1 MAIVLGNRAKM
12 STSTTG
18 TGTITLGSAVSGF
31 QTFAAAGITN
41 GQTVRY
47 TIEEGIAFEIGTGVY
62 TSSGTTL
69 TRNVTESSNS
79 DNALNLS
86 GSAEV
91 FITAAAADIFVNDG
105 ATSLTTTGVGTFA
118 SLDISGDIDVDG
130 TTNLDV
136 VDIDGAVNMAT
147 TALITGVLTTTAAT
161 VFNGGFASNA
171 DSLVGTDKKIKFRDA
186 AIYINSSADGQLDI
200 VADTE
205 VQIAATTI
213 DINGAINASGEIIAA
228 SLDISGDID
237 VDGTTNL
244 DAVDIDGAVQIDST
258 LSVGVD
264 DTGYDVKFFGDTAS
278 AYMQWDA
285 SADDLILGGAAGLI
299 VPEGKTTI
307 GSTPMTSTAAELNLL
322 DAMPRGSILYGNS
335 SAASARLTKGASGTV
350 LTAGSNDISW
360 AAPAT
365 LGEATFTASGSGS
378 PAITAGDLVKIN
390 ADGTVSSNVTPIAG
404 PVSSLESGTKLSGI
418 GACYDSDT
426 DRVVIAY
433 RISSDQEIKIVV
445 GTVNSTTNA
454 ITLGTPVSIGT
465 KANTSNAKN
474 VRMVYDPSNQRAV
487 IIYVSSYDFFASVV
501 TVTGGTTN
509 SVSVGTA
516 TRIINGAGTSD
527 ADYLEGYYEAMFCP
541 TANKIVAV
549 FVDIDGDVRTNVI
562 IPDTSDD
569 TITAGTEVQL
579 GGVGNA
585 NGVDLAY
592 DEANNIVAYSYASS
606 GADARFNVATVNSD
620 NTLTVATEIEF
631 VGGNFFDTDI
641 TYDPTADCFYIL
653 YLSVGID
660 SDTAVMVNVASDRTM
675 TQIGASMDIPPNLQ
689 IEDVDERFHARTSTV
704 YVPTRKEHITFIDS
718 SFYKTTLFS
727 SGGIASAS
735 ASNLRGSSG
744 FSWVVGTDEI
754 GTAELRRFQWG
765 GKVVLSNDR
774 ILVASCTQNAGN
786 NNVGSALIIDDPY
799 RTFIGLAAN
808 SIFNTATGQ
817 ITIPGGVNT
826 RQSGLTAGQQFI
838 IPDSASD
845 ITELGTA
852 IGQTASGSSLPI
864 SYSIS
869 AIATSSTD
877 VFVKD
882 LNQPVIIEYSIK
894 FT

>member
-47 TIEEGIAFEIGTGVY
+47 TIEEGVAFEIGTGVY

-118 SLDISGDIDVDG
+118 SLDVSGDIDVDG

-136 VDIDGAVNMAT
+136 VDIDGAVNIAADLTIASTNKILFNDSSQFIQGSSAT
-147 TALITGVLTTTAAT
+147 VLTIAAT
-161 VFNGGFASNA
+161 
-171 DSLVGTDKKIKFRDA
+171 DEIDLT
-186 AIYINSSADGQLDI
+186 
-200 VADTE
+200 
-205 VQIAATTI
+205 ATTI

-360 AAPAT
+360 AAPAA

-390 ADGTVSSNVTPIAG
+390 ANGTVSSNVTPIAG
-404 PVSSLESGTKLSGI
+404 AVSILESGAPLSAI

-433 RISSDQEIKIVV
+433 RIRTGEEIKIVV

-465 KANTSNAKN
+465 KVSNDRAKN

-487 IIYVSSYDFFASVV
+487 IIYFATDDFFASVV

-516 TRIINGAGTSD
+516 TRIINGGASD
-527 ADYLEGYYEAMFCP
+527 ADYLEGYYEVIFCP
-541 TANKIVAV
+541 TVNKIVAV

-579 GGVGNA
+579 GGVGQA

-592 DEANNIVAYSYASS
+592 DEANNIVAYSYCSS

-631 VGGNFFDTDI
+631 TAGSFFDTDI

-653 YLSVGID
+653 YLSTNITT
-660 SDTAVMVNVASDRTM
+660 DTAVMVHVASDRTI
-675 TQIGASMDIPPNLQ
+675 TQTGASMNIPPNLQ
-689 IEDVDERFHARTSTV
+689 LQDVDERFHARTSTV
-704 YVPTRKEHITFIDS
+704 YLPTRKEHITFIDS

-744 FSWVVGTDEI
+744 FSWVVGTDVT
-754 GTAELRRFQWG
+754 GTTDVRRFQWG

-774 ILVASCTQNAGN
+774 ILVTSCTQNSSN
-786 NNVGSALIIDDPY
+786 DNVGNALILDDPY

-808 SIFNTATGQ
+808 NIFNTATGQ

-826 RQSGLTAGQQFI
+826 RQSSLTAGQQFI

>member
-1 MAIVLGNRAKM
+1 MFNDSSQFIQ
-12 STSTTG
+12 
-18 TGTITLGSAVSGF
+18 GS
-31 QTFAAAGITN
+31 
-41 GQTVRY
+41 
-47 TIEEGIAFEIGTGVY
+47 
-62 TSSGTTL
+62 
-69 TRNVTESSNS
+69 
-79 DNALNLS
+79 
-86 GSAEV
+86 SA
-91 FITAAAADIFVNDG
+91 T
-105 ATSLTTTGVGTFA
+105 
-118 SLDISGDIDVDG
+118 
-130 TTNLDV
+130 
-136 VDIDGAVNMAT
+136 
-147 TALITGVLTTTAAT
+147 VLTIAAT
-161 VFNGGFASNA
+161 
-171 DSLVGTDKKIKFRDA
+171 DEIDLT
-186 AIYINSSADGQLDI
+186 
-200 VADTE
+200 
-205 VQIAATTI
+205 ATTI

-360 AAPAT
+360 AAPAAV
-365 LGEATFTASGSGS
+365 GEATFTASGSGS

-390 ADGTVSSNVTPIAG
+390 ADGTVSSNVTPISG
-404 PVSSLESGTKLSGI
+404 PASSLESGTALSGI

-433 RISSDQEIKIVV
+433 RISSGQEIKIVV
-445 GTVNSTTNA
+445 GEVNSTTNA
-454 ITLGTPVSIGT
+454 ITLGTPVSISTQVNAGV
-465 KANTSNAKN
+465 AKN
-474 VRMVYDPSNQRAV
+474 VRMVYDPSNERAV
-487 IIYVSSYDFFASVV
+487 IIYAASYDFFASVV

-516 TRIINGAGTSD
+516 TKLITGTSSSD
-527 ADYLEGYYEAMFCP
+527 ADYREGYYEAMFCP

-549 FVDIDGDVRTNVI
+549 FVDTDGDVRTNVI

-579 GGVGNA
+579 GGAAQA

-592 DEANNIVAYSYASS
+592 DEANNIVAYSYCSS
-606 GADARFNVATVNSD
+606 GSDARFNVATVNSD

-631 VGGNFFDTDI
+631 TAGTFFDTDI

-653 YLSVGID
+653 YLSSGIT
-660 SDTAVMVNVASDRTM
+660 SDTAVMVHVASDRTM
-675 TQIGASMDIPPNLQ
+675 TQTGASMDIPPNLQ
-689 IEDVDERFHARTSTV
+689 IANVDERFHARTSTV

-718 SFYKTTLFS
+718 SFYKTTVFS

-744 FSWVVGTDEI
+744 FSWVVGTDLV
-754 GTAELRRFQWG
+754 GGSDTRRFQWG

-774 ILVASCTQNAGN
+774 ILVASCTQNDGN
-786 NNVGSALIIDDPY
+786 EDAGSALIIDDPY

-817 ITIPGGVNT
+817 ITIPGGINT
-826 RQSGLTAGQQFI
+826 RQSSLTAGQQFI

-845 ITELGTA
+845 ITELNTA

-869 AIATSSTD
+869 AVATSSTA
-877 VFVKD
+877 VFVKE
-882 LNQPVIIEYSIK
+882 LNQPVIIEYSVK

>member
-47 TIEEGIAFEIGTGVY
+47 TIEEGVAFEIGTGVY

-69 TRNVTESSNS
+69 TRNVSESSNS

-130 TTNLDV
+130 TTNLDA
-136 VDIDGAVNMAT
+136 VDIDGAVNIAADLTVASTNKILFNDSSQFIQGSSAT
-147 TALITGVLTTTAAT
+147 VLTIAAT
-161 VFNGGFASNA
+161 
-171 DSLVGTDKKIKFRDA
+171 DEIDLT
-186 AIYINSSADGQLDI
+186 
-200 VADTE
+200 
-205 VQIAATTI
+205 ATTI

-360 AAPAT
+360 AAPAAV
-365 LGEATFTASGSGS
+365 GEATFTASGSGS

-390 ADGTVSSNVTPIAG
+390 ADGTVSSNVTPISG
-404 PVSSLESGTKLSGI
+404 PASSLESGTALSGI

-445 GTVNSTTNA
+445 GEVNSTTNA

-465 KANTSNAKN
+465 QVNAGNAKN
-474 VRMVYDPSNQRAV
+474 VRMVYDPSNERAV
-487 IIYVSSYDFFASVV
+487 IIYAASYDFFASVV

-516 TRIINGAGTSD
+516 TKIINGTGSSD
-527 ADYLEGYYEAMFCP
+527 ADYREGYYEAMFCP

-549 FVDIDGDVRTNVI
+549 FVDTDGDVRTNVL

-579 GGVGNA
+579 GGVASA

-592 DEANNIVAYSYASS
+592 DEANNIVAYSYCSS

-620 NTLTVATEIEF
+620 NTLTVATEVEF
-631 VGGNFFDTDI
+631 TAGTFFDTDI
-641 TYDPTADCFYIL
+641 TYDPTADCFFIL
-653 YLSVGID
+653 YLSSVIS
-660 SDTAVMVNVASDRTM
+660 SDTAVMVHVASDRTI
-675 TQIGASMDIPPNLQ
+675 TQTGASMDIPPNLQ
-689 IEDVDERFHARTSTV
+689 IPNVDERFHARTSTV

-718 SFYKTTLFS
+718 GFYKTTVFS

-744 FSWVVGTDEI
+744 FSWVVGTDLV
-754 GTAELRRFQWG
+754 GGSDTHRFQWG

-774 ILVASCTQNAGN
+774 ILVASCTQNDGN
-786 NNVGSALIIDDPY
+786 NNAGSALIIDDPY

-817 ITIPGGVNT
+817 ITIPGGINT
-826 RQSGLTAGQQFI
+826 RQSSLTAGQRFI

-845 ITELGTA
+845 ITELNTA

-869 AIATSSTD
+869 AIATSSTA
-877 VFVKD
+877 VFVKE
-882 LNQPVIIEYSIK
+882 LNQPVIIEYSVK

>member
-47 TIEEGIAFEIGTGVY
+47 TIEEGVAFEIGTGVY

-136 VDIDGAVNMAT
+136 VDIDGAVNIAADLTIASTNKILFNDSSQFIQGSSAT
-147 TALITGVLTTTAAT
+147 VLTIAAT
-161 VFNGGFASNA
+161 
-171 DSLVGTDKKIKFRDA
+171 DEIDLT
-186 AIYINSSADGQLDI
+186 
-200 VADTE
+200 
-205 VQIAATTI
+205 ATTI

-264 DTGYDVKFFGDTAS
+264 DTGHDVKFFGDTAS

-360 AAPAT
+360 AAPAA

-404 PVSSLESGTKLSGI
+404 AVSILESGATLSAI

-433 RISSDQEIKIVV
+433 RILTGEEIKIVV

-465 KANTSNAKN
+465 KLSNDRAKN

-487 IIYVSSYDFFASVV
+487 IIYFATDDFFASVV

-516 TRIINGAGTSD
+516 TRIINGGASD
-527 ADYLEGYYEAMFCP
+527 ADYLEGYYEVIFCP
-541 TANKIVAV
+541 TVNKIVAV

-579 GGVGNA
+579 GGIGNA
-585 NGVDLAY
+585 NGVNLAY
-592 DEANNIVAYSYASS
+592 DEANNIVAYSYCSS

-631 VGGNFFDTDI
+631 AGGNFFDTDI

-653 YLSVGID
+653 YLSSVITT
-660 SDTAVMVNVASDRTM
+660 DTSVMVHVASDRTM
-675 TQIGASMDIPPNLQ
+675 TQIGSIVRTPPNFQ
-689 IEDVDERFHARTSTV
+689 TQNPEEIFHKRTVTV
-704 YVPTRKEHITFIDS
+704 YLPTRKEHITFLDS
-718 SFYKTTLFS
+718 SFYRTTVFS
-727 SGGIASAS
+727 SGGIASVS

-744 FSWVVGTDEI
+744 FSWVVGTDVA
-754 GTAELRRFQWG
+754 GTTDTRRFQRDF
-765 GKVVLSNDR
+765 VVLSNDR
-774 ILVASCTQNAGN
+774 ILVASVSQNVGN
-786 NNVGSALIIDDPY
+786 SSVGSALILDDPY
-799 RTFIGLAAN
+799 RTFIGFAAN
-808 SIFNTATGQ
+808 NIFNTATGQ

-826 RQSGLTAGQQFI
+826 RQSGLTAGQRFI

-882 LNQPVIIEYSIK
+882 FNQPVIIEYSMK

>member
-1 MAIVLGNRAKM
+1 M

-47 TIEEGIAFEIGTGVY
+47 TIEEGVAFEIGTGVY

-69 TRNVTESSNS
+69 TRNVAESSNS

-136 VDIDGAVNMAT
+136 VDIDGAVNIAADLTIASTNKILFNDSSQFIQGSSAT
-147 TALITGVLTTTAAT
+147 VLT
-161 VFNGGFASNA
+161 
-171 DSLVGTDKKIKFRDA
+171 
-186 AIYINSSADGQLDI
+186 
-200 VADTE
+200 
-205 VQIAATTI
+205 IAATDEIDLTATTV

-244 DAVDIDGAVQIDST
+244 DAVDIDGAVQVDST

-360 AAPAT
+360 AAPAAV
-365 LGEATFTASGSGS
+365 GEATFTASGSGS

-390 ADGTVSSNVTPIAG
+390 ADGTVSSNVTPISG
-404 PVSSLESGTKLSGI
+404 PASSLESGTALSGV

-445 GTVNSTTNA
+445 GEVNSTTNA

-465 KANTSNAKN
+465 KANAGNAKN
-474 VRMVYDPSNQRAV
+474 VRMVYDPSNERAV
-487 IIYVSSYDFFASVV
+487 IIYASAYDFFASVV
-501 TVTGGTTN
+501 TVTGGATN

-516 TRIINGAGTSD
+516 TRLINGTGSSD
-527 ADYLEGYYEAMFCP
+527 ADYREGYYEAMFCP

-549 FVDIDGDVRTNVI
+549 FVDTDGDVRTNVI

-579 GGVGNA
+579 GGAANA

-592 DEANNIVAYSYASS
+592 DEANNIVAYSYCSS
-606 GADARFNVATVNSD
+606 GSDARFNVATVNSD

-631 VGGNFFDTDI
+631 TAGSFFDTDI

-653 YLSVGID
+653 YLSSGIT
-660 SDTAVMVNVASDRTM
+660 SDTAVMVHVASDRTM
-675 TQIGASMDIPPNLQ
+675 TQTGASMDIPPNLQ
-689 IEDVDERFHARTSTV
+689 IQDVDERFHARTSTV

-744 FSWVVGTDEI
+744 FSWVVGTDLV
-754 GTAELRRFQWG
+754 GGSDTRRFQWG

-774 ILVASCTQNAGN
+774 ILVASCTQNNGNDNAGS
-786 NNVGSALIIDDPY
+786 VLIIDDPY

-808 SIFNTATGQ
+808 NIFNTATGQ
-817 ITIPGGVNT
+817 ITIPGGINT
-826 RQSGLTAGQQFI
+826 RQSSLTAGQQFI

-845 ITELGTA
+845 ITELNTA

-869 AIATSSTD
+869 AIATSSTA
-877 VFVKD
+877 VFVKE
-882 LNQPVIIEYSIK
+882 LNQPVIIEYSVK